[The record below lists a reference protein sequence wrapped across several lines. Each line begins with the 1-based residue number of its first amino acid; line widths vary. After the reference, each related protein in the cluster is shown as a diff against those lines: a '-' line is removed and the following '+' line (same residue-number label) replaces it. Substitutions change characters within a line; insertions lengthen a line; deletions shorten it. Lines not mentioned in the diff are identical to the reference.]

1 MRRWKGGRQISQT
14 ATGMVLATVH
24 VTAGEQ
30 RGLQLAH
37 RAITDVTKLTSV
49 RVRKQLLPL
58 AQALEARPG
67 SDARELARRVRQ
79 VAA

>member
-1 MRRWKGGRQISQT
+1 M
-14 ATGMVLATVH
+14 LATVH

-37 RAITDVTKLTSV
+37 DTITAVTRLGSV
-49 RVRKQLLPL
+49 RLRRQLVTL
-58 AQALEARPG
+58 AAALEARPG
-67 SDARELARRVRQ
+67 SDARELARMARR